1 MEVMTLQAKGRKN
14 LGKVATKAVRKDK
27 LIPCVL
33 YGGDEIQHFTL
44 APLDLRTL
52 VYSPEFKIVEI
63 NLDGNVHK
71 CILKHVQYHP
81 VDERIMHIDFLRLI
95 DEHPIKIEVPISFEG
110 IAVGLKSGGKLIKK
124 MRSVKVKLTPEL
136 LIDKIVLDTTPME
149 LGQSHRIKDLVV
161 AEGIEILNNE
171 NIPVATVGIPRAL
184 RSGPEE
190 TPGAT
195 AIATAV
201 TPVAG
206 APGAPAATP
215 AKPGVPE
222 KKAPEKKAKG
232 GKSEKA
238 NKK

>member
-1 MEVMTLQAKGRKN
+1 MEVMTLQAKARKE
-14 LGKVATKAVRKDK
+14 LGKVATKAVRKDN

-33 YGGDEIQHFTL
+33 YGGEDVQHFTL

-63 NLDGNVHK
+63 NLDGTVHK
-71 CILKHVQYHP
+71 CILKNVQYHP
-81 VDERIMHIDFLRLI
+81 VDERILHIDFLRLI
-95 DEHPIKIEVPISFEG
+95 DEHPIKIEVPISFQG

-190 TPGAT
+190 TTATT

-201 TPVAG
+201 TPV
-206 APGAPAATP
+206 PGAPAAPAAGAKTP
-215 AKPGVPE
+215 ATPE
-222 KKAPEKKAKG
+222 KKAPAKKEKN
-232 GKSEKA
+232 EKQ